1 MNLMPAGYVHDLI
14 IIVIVV
20 VVIIIITIIIITII
34 IIIIIIIILSVF
46 TGQVQSTRALQ
57 QQSELGMVIGSR
69 AHMQQAAVNKRA
81 WHRYTVLHYCHLA
94 YNCIPHVL

>member
-1 MNLMPAGYVHDLI
+1 MYVIFVYDTHMCSFYD
-14 IIVIVV
+14 
-20 VVIIIITIIIITII
+20 
-34 IIIIIIIILSVF
+34 IILSVF

-81 WHRYTVLHYCHLA
+81 WHRYTASYYCHLA
-94 YNCIPHVL
+94 YI